1 MPCHFS
7 INTHSFITFNGS
19 INNKI
24 LKCVLEFGSTI
35 SALLY
40 NIFKTLSSHS
50 KNTSPKKKLN
60 LNKICKVPYKIGNL
74 CNRVIILYILNSDL
88 PYAILGLED
97 CVKLELNINCSN
109 FTVAQNGLNVNNIQD
124 AQRTLLFAL

>member
-1 MPCHFS
+1 MFWNLGQQFLPC
-7 INTHSFITFNGS
+7 FITFLKPLTH
-19 INNKI
+19 ILKI
-24 LKCVLEFGSTI
+24 LLQ
-35 SALLY
+35 
-40 NIFKTLSSHS
+40 
-50 KNTSPKKKLN
+50 KKKLN

-88 PYAILGLED
+88 PYAIVGLED